1 MRRKYNIKNLEELQA
16 ALSGLKAEYTMQGE
30 RITSDTKVYVKQYS
44 IKSLTKKYFTPSNLF
59 KADEQL
65 NISSKVMSFLLPVL
79 MNNTLFRGS
88 GFITKTLVGLATSKV
103 GKSLDAGHL
112 TGMVSSVKSWF
123 GGAKKKIVR
132 TKPVGYIDY
141 GIPPDSETF

>member
-1 MRRKYNIKNLEELQA
+1 MRKRYNIKNHEELQA
-16 ALSGLKAEYTMQGE
+16 AISGLKAEYTMQGE
-30 RITSDTKVYVKQYS
+30 RITADAKVYVKQYS

-59 KADEQL
+59 KADDQL

-103 GKSLDAGHL
+103 GKSLDAEHL
-112 TGMVSSVKSWF
+112 TGMFSTVKSFF
-123 GGAKKKIVR
+123 GGAKKKIV
-132 TKPVGYIDY
+132 KPKQVGYVDY

>member
-1 MRRKYNIKNLEELQA
+1 MRRKYNIKNAEELQA
-16 ALSGLKAEYTMQGE
+16 AISGLKAEYTMQEE
-30 RITSDTKVYVKQYS
+30 RLVSDAKIYAKQYS
-44 IKSLTKKYFTPSNLF
+44 FKSLTKRYLTPSNLL
-59 KADEQL
+59 KADDQL

-103 GKSLDAGHL
+103 GKSLDAEHL
-112 TGMVSSVKSWF
+112 TGIFSNVKSWF
-123 GGAKKKIVR
+123 GGAKKKIAAKR
-132 TKPVGYIDY
+132 QVGFVDY

>member
-30 RITSDTKVYVKQYS
+30 QIAADSKGYVKQYS
-44 IKSLTKKYFTPSNLF
+44 IKNLTKKYFTPSNLL
-59 KADEQL
+59 KADDQL

-88 GFITKTLVGLATSKV
+88 GFITKTLVGLASSKM
-103 GKSLDAGHL
+103 GKSLDAEHL
-112 TGMVSSVKSWF
+112 TGMFSTVKSWF
-123 GGAKKKIVR
+123 GGAKKKIIR
-132 TKPVGYIDY
+132 PKPVGYIDY

>member
-16 ALSGLKAEYTMQGE
+16 AISGLKAEYTMQGE

-44 IKSLTKKYFTPSNLF
+44 IKNLTKKYFTPSTLL
-59 KADEQL
+59 KADDQL

-88 GFITKTLVGLATSKV
+88 GFITKTLVGLATSRM
-103 GKSLDAGHL
+103 GKSLDAEHL
-112 TGMVSSVKSWF
+112 TGMFSSVKSWF
-123 GGAKKKIVR
+123 GGAKKKIV
-132 TKPVGYIDY
+132 TKRQVGYVDY

>member
-1 MRRKYNIKNLEELQA
+1 MKRKYNINNAEELQA
-16 ALSGLKAEYTMQGE
+16 AISGLKAEYTMQEE
-30 RITSDTKVYVKQYS
+30 RLTADAKVYVKQYS
-44 IKSLTKKYFTPSNLF
+44 FKSLSKKYLTPSTFL
-59 KADEQL
+59 KADDQL

-103 GKSLDAGHL
+103 GKSLDAEHL
-112 TGMVSSVKSWF
+112 TGMFSTVKSWF
-123 GGAKKKIVR
+123 GGAKNKITAERQVN
-132 TKPVGYIDY
+132 YIDY